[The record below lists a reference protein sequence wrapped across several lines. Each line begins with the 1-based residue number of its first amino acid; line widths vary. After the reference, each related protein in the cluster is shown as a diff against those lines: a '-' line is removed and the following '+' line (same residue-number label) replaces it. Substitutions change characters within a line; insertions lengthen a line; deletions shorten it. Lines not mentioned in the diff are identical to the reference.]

1 MSRELTWAERAF
13 IRVERSLG
21 EVTHGYFITFDEE
34 LIRQHGLMGFFRWA
48 RATLRAQNELIAA
61 FGETKFHLLAGFA
74 SLWNGCDYCAY
85 GHVLALNLCVFK
97 ETGQLFPID
106 EAEVHELLRLR
117 DHELQATLE
126 ARLGAS
132 HPELFALVKRQLEVR
147 VAEGPLQSDEDRL
160 ILKSIALYEWVNECS
175 ITVDAPAPPLGPIAK
190 DRELRARYAAARAE
204 ARTSKVAAPAP
215 VSAPSE
221 P

>member
-1 MSRELTWAERAF
+1 MSRELTWYERAF
-13 IRVERSLG
+13 IRTERALG
-21 EVTHGYFITFDEE
+21 ELTHGYHIAFDEE
-34 LIRQHGLMGFFRWA
+34 LVRQHGMLGLFRFG
-48 RATLRAQNELIAA
+48 RATLKAQNELIAM

-74 SLWNGCDYCAY
+74 SLWNGCDYCTY

-117 DHELQATLE
+117 DHELQAMLE

-147 VAEGPLQSDEDRL
+147 VAEGPLKSDEDRL
-160 ILKSIALYEWVNECS
+160 LLKSIALYEWVNECS
-175 ITVDAPAPPLGPIAK
+175 ITVDAPAPPLGPVAK
-190 DRELRARYAAARAE
+190 DRALRARYAAARE
-204 ARTSKVAAPAP
+204 AAREAKAAAPA
-215 VSAPSE
+215 SAPVE